1 MSTISCVSLSGGM
14 GKTTTCYLLSL
25 ILGQL
30 GYKVLL
36 LDCDPQ
42 SSLTFYIGVEFEDD
56 DPTLLEVIT
65 KEVEIE
71 DAIYKSQF
79 ENVWIIPSDDG
90 LNNAQQYLATSG
102 TGATILN
109 KRLKSVRDRFDF
121 ILIDSPP
128 QRSQISLSAIG
139 ASDKI
144 VIPFGTSSKG
154 VNSVLRSLELI
165 WVQIENDVF
174 EGEILGLLPF
184 FDAWF
189 GLNQSKVCRESI
201 QTVKDILIQETRTR
215 LQNILIFPSARQ
227 SEQYKKAMDL
237 STTPRQLNY
246 EELNYPFEYIID
258 LLTDTKNK
266 YD

>member
-128 QRSQISLSAIG
+128 QRSQISLSTIG

-201 QTVKDILIQETRTR
+201 QTVKDILTQETRTR